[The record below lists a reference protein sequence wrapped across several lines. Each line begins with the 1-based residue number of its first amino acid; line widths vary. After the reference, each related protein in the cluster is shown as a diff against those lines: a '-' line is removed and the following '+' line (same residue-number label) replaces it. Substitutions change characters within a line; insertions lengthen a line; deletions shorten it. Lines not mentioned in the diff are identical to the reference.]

1 MDQSFGNLGT
11 GAGGSS
17 SGGSNSKAAAAVS
30 SSSFLQ
36 LPLSMAAAASPAYYG
51 APLALLHH
59 HAAAA
64 GGPASPQQQ
73 QQSPYANKHA
83 GAEMSAAEAEAIKAK
98 IVAHPQYS
106 ALLAAYLDCQKV
118 GAPPDV
124 LERLTA
130 MAAKLDARP
139 PGRHEPRDPELDQF
153 MEAYCNMLVKY
164 REELTQ
170 PIDEA
175 MEFLKRVEAQL
186 DSISGGGSSSSA
198 RLSLTDGKSEG
209 VGSSEDDMD
218 PSGRE
223 NDPPEIDPRAEDKE
237 LKYQLLKKYS
247 GYLSSLRQEFSKK
260 KKKGKLPKEARQKLL
275 HWWELHYKW
284 PYPSETEKIALAES
298 TGLDQK
304 QINNWFINQ
313 RKRHWKPS
321 EDMPFVMMEGFHP
334 QNAAALYMDGPFMAD
349 GMYRLG
355 S

>member
-1 MDQSFGNLGT
+1 MDQSSFGNLGA
-11 GAGGSS
+11 GGGGSS
-17 SGGSNSKAAAAVS
+17 SSSKA
-30 SSSFLQ
+30 SSFLQ
-36 LPLSMAAAASPAYYG
+36 LQPLSTTTAAAPMGGSYYG
-51 APLALLHH
+51 TPLALHQAAVA
-59 HAAAA
+59 AAAA
-64 GGPASPQQQ
+64 GSSSQYQFHHH
-73 QQSPYANKHA
+73 SKHGA
-83 GAEMSAAEAEAIKAK
+83 GAEISQAEADAIKAK
-98 IVAHPQYS
+98 IMAHPQYS

-118 GAPPDV
+118 GAPPEV
-124 LERLTA
+124 LERLTV
-130 MAAKLDARP
+130 MAAKLDAHP
-139 PGRHEPRDPELDQF
+139 PGRPHEARDPELDQF
-153 MEAYCNMLVKY
+153 MEAYCNMLAKY
-164 REELTQ
+164 REELTR
-170 PIDEA
+170 PIEEA

-186 DSISGGGSSSSA
+186 DSITGGGHGSA
-198 RLSLTDGKSEG
+198 RLSLADGKSEG

-218 PSGRE
+218 ASGHE
-223 NDPPEIDPRAEDKE
+223 NEPPEIDPRAEDKE

-260 KKKGKLPKEARQKLL
+260 KKKGKLPKEARLKLL

-321 EDMPFVMMEGFHP
+321 EDMPFVMIEGFHP
-334 QNAAALYMDGPFMAD
+334 QNAAALYMDGQFMAD

>member
-1 MDQSFGNLGT
+1 
-11 GAGGSS
+11 
-17 SGGSNSKAAAAVS
+17 
-30 SSSFLQ
+30 
-36 LPLSMAAAASPAYYG
+36 
-51 APLALLHH
+51 
-59 HAAAA
+59 
-64 GGPASPQQQ
+64 
-73 QQSPYANKHA
+73 
-83 GAEMSAAEAEAIKAK
+83 MSAAEADAIKAK

-118 GAPPDV
+118 GAPPDL

-139 PGRHEPRDPELDQF
+139 PGRHGPRDPELDQF

-164 REELTQ
+164 REELTR

-186 DSISGGGSSSSA
+186 DSIAGGGSSSSA
-198 RLSLTDGKSEG
+198 RLSLADGKSSEG
-209 VGSSEDDMD
+209 AGSSEDDDMD

-223 NDPPEIDPRAEDKE
+223 NEPPEIDPRAEDKE

-284 PYPSETEKIALAES
+284 PYPS
-298 TGLDQK
+298 
-304 QINNWFINQ
+304 
-313 RKRHWKPS
+313 
-321 EDMPFVMMEGFHP
+321 
-334 QNAAALYMDGPFMAD
+334 
-349 GMYRLG
+349 
-355 S
+355 